1 MTWGWGTVPSV
12 QPPLLSTAGSIVFII
27 YEELLACE
35 VTERV
40 RVGYSVD
47 RIYAQPSPFTR

>member
-1 MTWGWGTVPSV
+1 MILGAVLPDPSV
-12 QPPLLSTAGSIVFII
+12 EPPLLLTAWSIVFII

-47 RIYAQPSPFTR
+47 RIYAQLS